1 MQKSLL
7 KKNASALLKTVIK
20 QKRALKQ
27 MMVDLN
33 DYFNPVS
40 IEAPAFEQLS
50 AQAGFP
56 HNISIHTE
64 NAPVKD
70 LSKFKIALLGV
81 PDGRNSPNNGSA
93 KGPDMIRGE
102 LYKLAKIPG
111 KPKIIDLGNMKQGV
125 TFNDTIAGLSD
136 VITFLISENIF
147 PVIIGGSSALV
158 TAIDKSLTRQKTK
171 YTLTAIDP
179 RIDFSADRKLPDS
192 FNYLNTIINNHKS
205 TFSHYINI
213 GYQTYLNDQQIIN
226 RFLKRRS
233 ELVRIGDVRQAIYLT
248 EPLLRDSDAAII
260 DISAVRQSD
269 APGTMSPS
277 PNGFYGEE
285 ICLLSR
291 YAGISDNLKV
301 FGLFDVNPDFDI
313 RSQTTGLAA
322 QILWFFLEGF
332 SQKQYETPALNIS
345 NSGRFIKYHVRVTD
359 LEDDLIFVKSN
370 LTDRWWIEL
379 PSEKDQMLYISC
391 SHEDYLK
398 ANRNEVP
405 DRWVSAIER
414 LKF

>member
-1 MQKSLL
+1 
-7 KKNASALLKTVIK
+7 
-20 QKRALKQ
+20 
-27 MMVDLN
+27 MVDLN

-40 IEAPAFEQLS
+40 IEGPDFEHMT

-56 HNISIHTE
+56 HNIAIHTD
-64 NAPVKD
+64 NTPLKD
-70 LSKFKIALLGV
+70 LSKYRIAIFGV
-81 PDGRNSPNNGSA
+81 PEGRNSPNAGSV
-93 KGPDMIRGE
+93 KGPDVIRGE

-125 TFNDTIAGLSD
+125 TFNDTLAGLTDILS
-136 VITFLISENIF
+136 VLIQENLF

-158 TAIDKSLTRQKTK
+158 PAIDRALSFQKTR
-171 YTLTAIDP
+171 YTLTAVDP
-179 RIDFSADRKLPDS
+179 RIDFNNERKEPDS
-192 FNYLNTIINNHKS
+192 FNYLNTILNNHKS
-205 TFSHYINI
+205 TFDHYINI
-213 GYQTYLNDQQIIN
+213 GYQTYLNDQQVIN

-248 EPLLRDSDAAII
+248 EPLFRDSDVTVF

-291 YAGISDNLKV
+291 YAGISDKLKV
-301 FGLFDVNPDFDI
+301 FGLFDVNPAFDI
-313 RSQTTGLAA
+313 RLQTSGLAA

-332 SQKQYETPALNIS
+332 SQKQYETPILS
-345 NSGRFIKYHVRVTD
+345 TGNSGRFIKYHVRVSD

-379 PSEKDQMLYISC
+379 PSEKDQNLYVAC

-398 ANRNEVP
+398 ANTNEVP
-405 DRWVSAIER
+405 DRWVKAVER
-414 LKF
+414 FKS

>member
-1 MQKSLL
+1 
-7 KKNASALLKTVIK
+7 
-20 QKRALKQ
+20 
-27 MMVDLN
+27 MVDLN

-40 IEAPAFEQLS
+40 IEGSDFEYLN

-56 HNISIHTE
+56 HNIAIHTE
-64 NAPVKD
+64 NNSLKD
-70 LSKFKIALLGV
+70 INKYRIAILGV
-81 PDGRNSPNNGSA
+81 PEGRNSPNAGA
-93 KGPDMIRGE
+93 IKGPDMIRGE
-102 LYKLAKIPG
+102 LYKLAKVPG

-136 VITFLISENIF
+136 ILSLLIEDNVF

-158 TAIDKSLTRQKTK
+158 PAIDKALTQQKIR
-171 YTLTAIDP
+171 YTLTAVDP
-179 RIDFSADRKLPDS
+179 RIDYNNDRKEPDS

-205 TFSHYINI
+205 TFDHYINI
-213 GYQTYLNDQQIIN
+213 GYQTYLNDQQVIN
-226 RFLKRRS
+226 RFLRRRS

-248 EPLLRDSDAAII
+248 EPLFRDSDVTIF
-260 DISAVRQSD
+260 DISSVRQSD
-269 APGTMSPS
+269 APGTISPS

-291 YAGISDNLKV
+291 YAGLSDKLKI
-301 FGLFDVNPDFDI
+301 FGLFDVNPEFDI
-313 RSQTTGLAA
+313 RSQTSGLAS
-322 QILWFFLEGF
+322 QILWFFFEGF
-332 SQKQYETPALNIS
+332 SQKQYETPVLNIS

-359 LEDDLIFVKSN
+359 LGDDLIFVKSN

-379 PSEKDQMLYISC
+379 TSEKDQNLYVAC

-405 DRWVSAIER
+405 DRWVNAAER
-414 LKF
+414 LKS

>member
-1 MQKSLL
+1 
-7 KKNASALLKTVIK
+7 
-20 QKRALKQ
+20 
-27 MMVDLN
+27 MVDLN

-40 IEAPAFEQLS
+40 IEGPDFEHLT

-56 HNISIHTE
+56 HNITIHTD

-70 LSKFKIALLGV
+70 IGKYKIALFGV
-81 PDGRNSPNNGSA
+81 PDGRNSPNTGSM
-93 KGPDMIRGE
+93 KGPDMIRE
-102 LYKLAKIPG
+102 QLYKLAKIPG
-111 KPKIIDLGNMKQGV
+111 RSKIIDLGNMKQGV
-125 TFNDTIAGLSD
+125 TFNDTVAGLTDILSL
-136 VITFLISENIF
+136 LISENLF
-147 PVIIGGSSALV
+147 PVIIGGSSALIPAV
-158 TAIDKSLTRQKTK
+158 DKALSQFLNK
-171 YTLTAIDP
+171 YTFTAVDS
-179 RIDFSADRKLPDS
+179 RIDFSNERKEPDS
-192 FNYLNTIINNHKS
+192 FNYLNAIINNHKS

-233 ELVRIGDVRQAIYLT
+233 ELIRIGDVRQAIYLT
-248 EPLLRDSDAAII
+248 EPLFRDSDVAIF
-260 DISAVRQSD
+260 DISSVRQSD
-269 APGTMSPS
+269 APGTISPS

-291 YAGISDNLKV
+291 YAGISDKLRV
-301 FGLFDVNPDFDI
+301 FGLFEVNPEFDI
-313 RSQTTGLAA
+313 RNQTTGLAA

-332 SQKQYETPALNIS
+332 SQKQYETPVLNIS

-359 LEDDLIFVKSN
+359 LDDDLIFVKSN

-379 PSEKDQMLYISC
+379 QTEKDQNIYVAC

-405 DRWVSAIER
+405 DRWVQAVER
-414 LKF
+414 LK